1 MAKKPINV
9 CKYKMIETKRG
20 YNYKGSGIR
29 VSLNALFA
37 VLLVLLLFSCMDA
50 YGQQISPYEVRWVGQ
65 CPADATGNKLTFGK
79 RISEVVFGRK
89 PQEVIKP
96 FGVLAF
102 GTDHYLMTD
111 QGRGTILEFKDGKLE
126 KMKGITKD
134 MPPFPSL
141 VGMTRLSDG
150 ELLFTDS
157 GLNGIY
163 SMDEHILSSF
173 SDSLTLVQPTGIA
186 FSKKTGEIWVV
197 ETGAHRI
204 TVLSRE
210 GKVLKHIGKRGSSNG
225 TFNYPTFIWIDKLG
239 KVFIVDSMNFRIQVM
254 DPEGNFLYTFG
265 ENGDAT
271 GSMARPKGVATDSRG
286 HIYVA
291 DALFHA
297 VQIFDTEGD
306 FLYSFGIQG
315 QGEGEFWMPAGIF
328 IDDQDFIYVADTY
341 NARIQIFQV
350 EEK

>member
-1 MAKKPINV
+1 M
-9 CKYKMIETKRG
+9 
-20 YNYKGSGIR
+20 
-29 VSLNALFA
+29 SLHALFA
-37 VLLVLLLFSCMDA
+37 VLLVLIPFPEEEAC
-50 YGQQISPYEVRWVGQ
+50 GQEISSYEVRWVGQ
-65 CPADATGNKLTFGK
+65 CPADKTGNKLTFGK

-89 PQEVIKP
+89 PHELIKP
-96 FGVLAF
+96 FGVLAIAK
-102 GTDHYLMTD
+102 DHCLIAD
-111 QGRGTILEFKDGKLE
+111 QGRGTILEIKGGKLDE
-126 KMKGITKD
+126 MKGITKD
-134 MPPFPSL
+134 TPPFPSL
-141 VGMTRLSDG
+141 VGMTRLPGG

-157 GLNGIY
+157 RLNKVF

-173 SDSLTLVQPTGIA
+173 SDILTWVQPTGIA

-225 TFNYPTFIWIDKLG
+225 TFNYPTFIWIDESG
-239 KVFIVDSMNFRIQVM
+239 KVYVVDSMNFRIQVM

-286 HIYVA
+286 HIFVA

-297 VQIFDTEGD
+297 VQIFDAEGN
-306 FLYSFGIQG
+306 FLYSFGRQG
-315 QGEGEFWMPAGIF
+315 HGESEFWMPAGIY
-328 IDDQDFIYVADTY
+328 IDEQDFIYVADSY
-341 NARIQIFQV
+341 NARVQIFQL